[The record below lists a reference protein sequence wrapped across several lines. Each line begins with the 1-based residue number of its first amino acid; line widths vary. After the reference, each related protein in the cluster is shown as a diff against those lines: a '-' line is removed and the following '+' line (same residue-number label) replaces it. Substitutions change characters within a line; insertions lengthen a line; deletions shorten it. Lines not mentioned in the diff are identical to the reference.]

1 MGCVNNI
8 SHDRFPRQGS
18 WLGRTVRVV
27 FHYDTSVSIM
37 GKVIREDVE
46 EPGRM
51 IIQLENGWVVLS
63 TECQFQLIPE
73 EKS

>member
-8 SHDRFPRQGS
+8 SHDRFPRQGY
-18 WLGRTVRVV
+18 WLGKTVRVV

-37 GKVIREDVE
+37 GKVIREDIE
-46 EPGRM
+46 EPGKM

-73 EKS
+73 GPQ